1 MRKVVLPEIIIKS
14 ASPINQEKL
23 EKTYDLVFRIAM
35 RNILIKRQKSDKDT
49 HKKVMKKGYKSSSL
63 TTKCVQS
70 NVVLNSGSI

>member
-1 MRKVVLPEIIIKS
+1 MRKVVPPEITIKS

-23 EKTYDLVFRIAM
+23 EKAYDLVFRIAM

-49 HKKVMKKGYKSSSL
+49 HKKVMEKGDKSSSL
-63 TTKCVQS
+63 TTKSVQS